1 MTEREA
7 YVALRR
13 IKTQKAPGPDGI
25 PNSILKTFA
34 FELASA
40 IADIYNSSLSEGYLP
55 PLLKSAI
62 VRPLPKT
69 LPPMK
74 IEEDIRPISLT
85 CQVAKLW
92 EGFTLTRILP
102 SILADLDV
110 KQFAVVGKSTEQAL
124 VYLLH
129 LILEALDKGNCA
141 VRLFFE
147 DFRKGFDL
155 IDHKILIGKLSKFN
169 LDSSLVR
176 WLACFLQGRSQ
187 VTRIDTVSSSS
198 QALCGGIP
206 QGTHLGPILF
216 AYMVNDLMA
225 SWGLRIKFV
234 DDLTIMEILPR
245 NSPSVL
251 NFLVNDI
258 QNFAN
263 TNNMRLNP
271 TKCKCM
277 TVDFLQYNSYKAPP
291 VVSGGRCYRRGLVV
305 QAFRRQLV
313 QWPFLGDACWPP
325 AEEG

>member
-1 MTEREA
+1 M
-7 YVALRR
+7 
-13 IKTQKAPGPDGI
+13 
-25 PNSILKTFA
+25 
-34 FELASA
+34 
-40 IADIYNSSLSEGYLP
+40 
-55 PLLKSAI
+55 
-62 VRPLPKT
+62 
-69 LPPMK
+69 
-74 IEEDIRPISLT
+74 
-85 CQVAKLW
+85 
-92 EGFTLTRILP
+92 
-102 SILADLDV
+102 
-110 KQFAVVGKSTEQAL
+110 
-124 VYLLH
+124 
-129 LILEALDKGNCA
+129 ILEALDKGNCA

-313 QWPFLGDACWPP
+313 Q
-325 AEEG
+325 